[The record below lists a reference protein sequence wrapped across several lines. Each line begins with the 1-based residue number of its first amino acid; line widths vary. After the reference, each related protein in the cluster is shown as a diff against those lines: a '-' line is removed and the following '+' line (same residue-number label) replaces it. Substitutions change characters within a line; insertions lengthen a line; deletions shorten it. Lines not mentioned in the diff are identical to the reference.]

1 MASVEETTISEA
13 DILADVIRPAGSGL
27 SPEAARDMLQWKF
40 SDTAVARMNQ
50 LADRNDK
57 GTITKADRDELQKYL
72 RVGNLINLLQAKAR
86 LALKQADG
94 DSA

>member
-1 MASVEETTISEA
+1 MTSVEGTISEA
-13 DILADVIRPAGSGL
+13 DILADVIRPDGPGL
-27 SPEAARDMLQWKF
+27 SPDAARDMLQWKF
-40 SDTAVARMNQ
+40 SDTAVAHMND
-50 LADRNDK
+50 LSDRNDK
-57 GTITKADRDELQKYL
+57 GTITEAERDDLHKYL